1 MLAYM
6 VYEEFKNKY
15 LDTQKQFD
23 EILQEKEFLFAKT
36 QPQSPNWDKI
46 GENGNQINNKFDDY
60 LVAKESKRVD
70 ERLSEI
76 KSILDDRE
84 RLLRLKEQELRNS
97 KNHVDKIYKMKY
109 IDKFN
114 MNKIVREAHYSR
126 SQVYRILDDI
136 KKTID

>member
-1 MLAYM
+1 MLVYV

-15 LDTQKQFD
+15 LDTQKKFD

-36 QPQSPNWDKI
+36 QPKSPNWDKI

>member
-1 MLAYM
+1 MLVYM

>member
-1 MLAYM
+1 MLVYM

-15 LDTQKQFD
+15 LDTQKKFN
-23 EILQEKEFLFAKT
+23 EILQEKEYLFAKT
-36 QPQSPNWDKI
+36 QPKSPNWDKI

-60 LVAKESKRVD
+60 LVAKESKRID

-84 RLLRLKEQELRNS
+84 RLLSLKEQELRNS

-109 IDKFN
+109 VDRLNISR
-114 MNKIVREAHYSR
+114 IVKASNYSR

-136 KKTID
+136 KKTIN

>member
-1 MLAYM
+1 MIYM

-15 LDTQKQFD
+15 LDTQKKFD

-46 GENGNQINNKFDDY
+46 GDNGNQINNKFDDY

-109 IDKFN
+109 VDKLN
-114 MNKIVREAHYSR
+114 ISRIVKASNYSR
-126 SQVYRILDDI
+126 SQVYRILEDI
-136 KKTID
+136 KHSIN

>member
-1 MLAYM
+1 M

-15 LDTQKQFD
+15 LDTQKKFN
-23 EILQEKEFLFAKT
+23 EILQEKEYLFAKT
-36 QPQSPNWDKI
+36 QPKSPNWDKI

-60 LVAKESKRVD
+60 LVAKESKRID

-84 RLLRLKEQELRNS
+84 RLLSLKEQEIRNS

-109 IDKFN
+109 VDRLNISR
-114 MNKIVREAHYSR
+114 IVKASNYSR

-136 KKTID
+136 KKTIN

>member
-1 MLAYM
+1 MLVYM

-15 LDTQKQFD
+15 LDTQKKFD
-23 EILQEKEFLFAKT
+23 EILQEKEYLFAKT
-36 QPQSPNWDKI
+36 QPKSPNWDKI

-60 LVAKESKRVD
+60 LVAKESKRID

-84 RLLRLKEQELRNS
+84 RLLSLKEQELRNS

-109 IDKFN
+109 VDHFKVS
-114 MNKIVREAHYSR
+114 KIVKASNYSR
-126 SQVYRILDDI
+126 AQVYRILEDI
-136 KKTID
+136 KNAID